1 MLHTGFEPVLNGLSA
16 HFLYRLGYWSM
27 FVTRRDPL
35 AGGSLMTICH
45 KEGPACGRIPYD
57 DWRMVWDLNP
67 QDLRHIGFQDRA
79 VITISVTIHTG
90 GEKRI

>member
-1 MLHTGFEPVLNGLSA
+1 
-16 HFLYRLGYWSM
+16 
-27 FVTRRDPL
+27 
-35 AGGSLMTICH
+35 MTICH